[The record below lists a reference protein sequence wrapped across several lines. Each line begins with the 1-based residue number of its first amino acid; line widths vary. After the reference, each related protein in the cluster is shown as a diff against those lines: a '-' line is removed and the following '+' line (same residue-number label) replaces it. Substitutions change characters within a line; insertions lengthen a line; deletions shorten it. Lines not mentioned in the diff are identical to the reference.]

1 MKNLTLLLV
10 TVGGTLALVVGVAFL
25 FSNKTAAPTG
35 PVDEA
40 RVVGQRNLEKLASDS
55 ASLDAST
62 SADASVSAQPK
73 EKIVLSVFSD
83 FQCPA
88 CANLEEAFLIN
99 ARTTYADQIEF
110 VYRHFPLDSIH
121 PYARMVAWASE
132 AAREDG
138 KFWEYH
144 DLVFAEQSTW
154 SGLSS
159 KDAVKE
165 KLIEYASQLNI
176 DKEKFIARMESDE
189 IKKRIETDVADGFA
203 LNVDSTPTV
212 YLNNNK
218 TAPQDLANQVRA
230 LLQ

>member
-1 MKNLTLLLV
+1 MKNLTLLLA
-10 TVGGTLALVVGVAFL
+10 TVGGTLALVIGVAFL

-35 PVDEA
+35 PADQT
-40 RVVGQRNLEKLASDS
+40 RVVGQRNLEKLASVS
-55 ASLDAST
+55 GTLDATS

-88 CANLEEAFLIN
+88 CANLERSFLIS

-138 KFWEYH
+138 LFWEYH
-144 DLVFAEQSTW
+144 DLVFAEQSVW
-154 SGLSS
+154 SGMTS

-189 IKKRIETDVADGFA
+189 IKKRIETDVADGYA

>member
-1 MKNLTLLLV
+1 MKNITLLLA
-10 TVGGTLALVVGVAFL
+10 TVGGTLALVVAVAFL
-25 FSNKTAAPTG
+25 FSNKAAAPIG
-35 PVDEA
+35 PADQVK
-40 RVVGQRNLEKLASDS
+40 VVGQRNLEKMAGSS
-55 ASLDAST
+55 AT
-62 SADASVSAQPK
+62 TEASVSAQPQK
-73 EKIVLSVFSD
+73 KVVLSVFSD

-99 ARTTYADQIEF
+99 ARTTYADQVEF

-132 AAREDG
+132 AAREEG
-138 KFWEYH
+138 KFWEFH
-144 DLVFAEQSTW
+144 DLVFAEQSVW
-154 SGLSS
+154 SSLTS

-165 KLIEYASQLNI
+165 KMIEYASQLNI

-189 IKKRIETDVADGFA
+189 IKKRIETDVADGYA

-230 LLQ
+230 LLQQ

>member
-1 MKNLTLLLV
+1 MKNLTLLLA

-25 FSNKTAAPTG
+25 FSNKTATPTG
-35 PVDEA
+35 PADQA
-40 RVVGQRNLEKLASDS
+40 KVVGQRNLEKLASDS
-55 ASLDAST
+55 ATLDAST
-62 SADASVSAQPK
+62 SAQPQK
-73 EKIVLSVFSD
+73 KIVLSVFSD

-88 CANLEEAFLIN
+88 CANLEKSFLIN
-99 ARTTYADQIEF
+99 ARTTYADQVEF

-132 AAREDG
+132 AAREEG
-138 KFWEYH
+138 KFWEFH
-144 DLVFAEQSTW
+144 DLVFAEQSVW
-154 SGLSS
+154 SSLSS

-189 IKKRIETDVADGFA
+189 IKKRIETDVADGYA
-203 LNVDSTPTV
+203 LNVDSTPTI

-230 LLQ
+230 LLQQ